1 MDDYC
6 KHFIWHH
13 ALQYVTSKYCLHL
26 KGCILCQHTII
37 FSIDYII
44 LAGFEGYWFVLYRIN
59 TLLESIEYQIKS
71 KILVL
76 PITNVCKMNLKF
88 AALRKILLV
97 MMMSF

>member
-1 MDDYC
+1 MAPCISICYF
-6 KHFIWHH
+6 KH
-13 ALQYVTSKYCLHL
+13 CLHL